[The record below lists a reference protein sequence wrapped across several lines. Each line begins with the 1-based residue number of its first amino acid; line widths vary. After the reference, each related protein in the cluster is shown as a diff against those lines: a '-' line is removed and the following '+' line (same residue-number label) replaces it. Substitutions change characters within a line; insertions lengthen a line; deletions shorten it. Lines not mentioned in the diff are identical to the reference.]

1 MTAANDTRTVLDLLT
16 AMATQCAHLLRTEGE
31 LARAEVSEKVNQV
44 GTGLGLLVG
53 GAILLI
59 PALVVLLQ
67 AAVGGLVEAGL
78 AQPWAAL
85 AIGGACLIIGL
96 ILLMVGISSLRA
108 RNLVPGR
115 TIHQLQRDARTVRNQ
130 VRNGHDEKRA
140 A

>member
-1 MTAANDTRTVLDLLT
+1 MAPANTTRTVPELLA
-16 AMATQCAHLLRTEGE
+16 AMATQCTHLLRTEGQ
-31 LARAEVSEKVNQV
+31 LARAEVSEKISQV
-44 GTGLGLLVG
+44 GIGLGLVVG

-108 RNLVPGR
+108 GNLVPDR
-115 TIHQLQRDARTVRNQ
+115 TIHQLQRDARTMRSQ
-130 VRNGHDEKRA
+130 MRNGHDEKRA